1 MYFVAL
7 QRHAATN
14 FMLGIKVL
22 QPDVIQM
29 VQWSKHCAIY
39 GLVMTGDNL
48 GRYHG
53 SKGSN
58 SKIGVT
64 K

>member
-1 MYFVAL
+1 MMYFVAL

-48 GRYHG
+48 E
-53 SKGSN
+53 
-58 SKIGVT
+58 
-64 K
+64 